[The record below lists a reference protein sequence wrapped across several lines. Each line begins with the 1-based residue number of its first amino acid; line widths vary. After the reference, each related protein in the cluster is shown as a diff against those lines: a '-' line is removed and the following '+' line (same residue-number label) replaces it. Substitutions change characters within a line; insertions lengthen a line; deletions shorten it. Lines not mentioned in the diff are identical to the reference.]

1 MTRKRAVSCLLV
13 LALASCGRESGSPD
27 DAQPSTIRPEP
38 VVVYAAHDDPT
49 FWPDI
54 FTGFTEETG
63 IRVTVR
69 HRDAATIVNEV
80 IGNHGTPPA
89 DVLLTPSVHGVWL
102 AADEGALRP
111 LESEV
116 LATRV
121 DEALRDPDGYWA
133 AVRVRAAV
141 VAHAVDFP
149 EAAAIADFVDL
160 GDAEFK
166 GKLCLS
172 TSSLP
177 LNRVLIATLI
187 DRYGA
192 RDAELAVRHWVRN
205 LALPPFADESSLR
218 DAIADG
224 TCGLGILSAGA
235 ATDLPTVNA
244 ASANGPVADIDGI
257 GIARHARQPESAARL
272 IEWLLGSGTTR
283 VSTETPVFPVARAAW
298 RIEDAIRLAER
309 AAYN

>member
-1 MTRKRAVSCLLV
+1 MTKKLAFSCLLV
-13 LALASCGRESGSPD
+13 LAAASCGRESGSPD
-27 DAQPSTIRPEP
+27 EAQPSAIRPEP

-49 FWPDI
+49 FWPGI
-54 FTGFTEETG
+54 FAGFTEDTG

-69 HRDAATIVNEV
+69 HRDAATIVSEV

-116 LATRV
+116 LATLV
-121 DEALRDPDGYWA
+121 DEALRDPDDYWA
-133 AVRVRAAV
+133 AVRVRTAV
-141 VAHAVDFP
+141 IAHALDFP
-149 EAAAIADFVDL
+149 EAAAIAEFVDL
-160 GDAEFK
+160 GNAELK

-177 LNRVLIATLI
+177 LNRVLIAALI
-187 DRYGA
+187 DRYGS

-224 TCGLGILSAGA
+224 TCKLGILSAGA
-235 ATDLPTVNA
+235 ATGLPAVDV
-244 ASANGPVADIDGI
+244 ASANGPVVDIDGI

-272 IEWLLGSGTTR
+272 IEWLLGS
-283 VSTETPVFPVARAAW
+283 STATESAQTPVFPVARAAW

>member
-1 MTRKRAVSCLLV
+1 MTKKLSVGCLLV
-13 LALASCGRESGSPD
+13 LALAACGRETGSPEEEE
-27 DAQPSTIRPEP
+27 PSTIRPEP

-49 FWPDI
+49 FWPGI
-54 FTGFTEETG
+54 FAGFTEETG

-80 IGNHGTPPA
+80 IGNFGTPPA

-102 AADEGALRP
+102 AADDGALRP
-111 LESEV
+111 LKSEA
-116 LATRV
+116 LAMRV
-121 DEALRDPDGYWA
+121 DESLRDPDGYWT
-133 AVRVRAAV
+133 AVRVRMAV
-141 VAHAVDFP
+141 VSHA
-149 EAAAIADFVDL
+149 ADFADAAKISDFMDL

-205 LALPPFADESSLR
+205 LALPPFDDESSLR
-218 DAIADG
+218 DAIAGG
-224 TCGLGILSAGA
+224 TCKLGILSADA
-235 ATDLPTVNA
+235 ASGLSTVNA
-244 ASANGPVADIDGI
+244 VSENVPVVDIDGI
-257 GIARHARQPESAARL
+257 GIARHAREPGSAMKL
-272 IEWLLGSGTTR
+272 IEWLLGSSAASASSETR
-283 VSTETPVFPVARAAW
+283 ALPVARAAW